1 MSFGKHNTLRKKY
14 SNWWFSQVCSIKTVE
29 VRKVT
34 DQLETETMIIE
45 IPMLLKLILEKH
57 NVLVGGEC
65 A

>member
-1 MSFGKHNTLRKKY
+1 MNFSKSLRKTY
-14 SNWWFSQVCSIKTVE
+14 SNWCFSQVCSIKTVE
-29 VRKVT
+29 VRKLT
-34 DQLETETMIIE
+34 DKLETETMIIE